1 MKLDLEKISFI
12 YGESS
17 IYEFKDNVEN
27 LTNNINYLSK
37 IGFSD
42 VYDIVALYPYLFII
56 EENEFKEK
64 IDYLINKLGV
74 EFSRYKDRWDK
85 LAKSIQTVNK
95 DVENVY
101 ITTDK
106 ITKKFNAIS
115 TVEIDKLNNIKEDE

>member
-17 IYEFKDNVEN
+17 IYEFKDNVEK
-27 LTNNINYLSK
+27 LANNINYLSK

-74 EFSRYKDRWDK
+74 EFIEK
-85 LAKSIQTVNK
+85 LEQDTNLWEIVN
-95 DVENVY
+95 EQ
-101 ITTDK
+101 
-106 ITKKFNAIS
+106 
-115 TVEIDKLNNIKEDE
+115 